1 MTNFSDPSTM
11 IGKNAVD
18 SDGDKIGTIEQVY
31 LNDASGEPEWVTV
44 KTGLLGNKESF
55 APLQGATDHSGD
67 VQLAV
72 TKEIVKGAP
81 NVDND
86 GHTNDSEQKA
96 LWDYYAGQLGW
107 NTQSETSADYD
118 YRSSNDDRADLA
130 GQPGIQGQDTS
141 GKTTDDAMTR
151 SEERLRVGTQQVQ
164 AGRAKLRK
172 YIVTENVTQTV
183 PLRHEEVRLERE
195 PITDANVGDALSG
208 GDLTEEEHEITLHA
222 ERPVVQKDTVPVE
235 RVRLATQTVTENQE
249 VTETLRKEQI
259 DDVDIDADR
268 TKRSNR

>member
-11 IGKNAVD
+11 IGKHAVD

-31 LNDASGEPEWVTV
+31 LNDASGQPEWVTV
-44 KTGLLGNKESF
+44 KTGLFGSKESF
-55 APLQGATDHSGD
+55 APLQGATDHGDD

-72 TKEIVKGAP
+72 TKDVIKGAP

-86 GHTNDSEQKA
+86 GHTSEDEQKA

-107 NTQSETSADYD
+107 NTRSETSGEREYQ
-118 YRSSNDDRADLA
+118 SSNAGREDLA

-141 GKTTDDAMTR
+141 GPTTDDAMTR
-151 SEERLRVGTQQVQ
+151 SEELLRVGTQQVE

-172 YIVTENVTQTV
+172 YVVTEDVSQTV

-195 PITDANVGDALSG
+195 PITDANVGTAMAG
-208 GDLTEEEHEITLHA
+208 GDITEEEHEITLHA
-222 ERPVVQKDTVPVE
+222 ERPVVQKEAVPVE
-235 RVRLATQTVTENQE
+235 RVRLATETVTNDHE

-259 DDVDIDADR
+259 DDVDVDG
-268 TKRSNR
+268 SNR

>member
-1 MTNFSDPSTM
+1 MTNFSDPSSL
-11 IGKNAVD
+11 IGKHAVD
-18 SDGDKIGTIEQVY
+18 SAGDKIGTIEQVY

-44 KTGLLGNKESF
+44 KTGLFGAKESF
-55 APLQGATDHSGD
+55 APLQGATDHGND

-72 TKEIVKGAP
+72 TKAVVKGAP

-86 GHTNDSEQKA
+86 GHTDEDEQKA

-107 NTQSETSADYD
+107 NTQSESSADYD
-118 YRSSNDDRADLA
+118 YRSGNDDREDLT
-130 GQPGIQGQDTS
+130 GQSGIQGRDTS

-151 SEERLRVGTQQVQ
+151 SEERLRVGTQQVE

-195 PITDANVGDALSG
+195 PITDANVGNAMAG
-208 GDLTEEEHEITLHA
+208 GDITEEEHEITLHA
-222 ERPVVQKDTVPVE
+222 ERPVVAKETVPVE

-259 DDVDIDADR
+259 DDVDIDVD
-268 TKRSNR
+268 RSNR